1 MKLTPDEERICA
13 EYSKR
18 DERIGK
24 VHCSECP
31 LKIGNPD
38 NWDFRCRK
46 NSVYDPETNDFEY
59 EDIRRV

>member
-18 DERIGK
+18 DSNGK
-24 VHCSECP
+24 VHCCECP
-31 LKIGNPD
+31 LKIGNPEAL
-38 NWDFRCRK
+38 DFRCRK

>member
-1 MKLTPDEERICA
+1 MKLTQDEERICA

-18 DERIGK
+18 DEITGK
-24 VHCSECP
+24 VHCFECP
-31 LKIGNPD
+31 LKIWNPD
-38 NWDFRCRK
+38 NCDFRCRK